1 MSELPNGDSELE
13 PSRVSLLS
21 PVWSERKERRSC
33 SSRVLVRERVC
44 ESVMEKVDEG
54 LYIRFGWCTL
64 QGFRVGS
71 KGRMAQ
77 SGPTVTVYSRP
88 SGFESGLC
96 SRFTI
101 IHIHIYII
109 HILNTRIT

>member
-1 MSELPNGDSELE
+1 MSELPNDDSELE

-44 ESVMEKVDEG
+44 ESVREKVDEG
-54 LYIRFGWCTL
+54 FYTRFGWCTL

-71 KGRMAQ
+71 KGFAAQ
-77 SGPTVTVYSRP
+77 PAQLFTVDSRP
-88 SGFESGLC
+88 GGLESW
-96 SRFTI
+96 SQPTSTYT
-101 IHIHIYII
+101 HIYII
-109 HILNTRIT
+109 HTYNT